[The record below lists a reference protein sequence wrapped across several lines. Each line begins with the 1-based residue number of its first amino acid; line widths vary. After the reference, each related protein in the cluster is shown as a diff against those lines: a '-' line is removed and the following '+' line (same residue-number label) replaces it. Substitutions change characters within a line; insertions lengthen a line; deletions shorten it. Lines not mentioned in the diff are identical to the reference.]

1 MVNDMDYNKSIKKHS
16 AFIAIGVILCVV
28 LLAGT
33 SYALFFQVNTNS
45 ENQVVK
51 TGSLEI
57 SGSNK
62 NKITVKNLEP
72 MEDDDALAND
82 NLSFRVTITNT
93 GSLPANY
100 QLKISKDLDKLHNE
114 KGNNAQFVDLNY
126 VKIAAFIGEEQI
138 VPKKALGSITA
149 DSDGAFNIYTGS
161 LGVEGKDNG
170 PVSANVTI
178 KVWLD
183 KDTPQ
188 SEIDKFL
195 YLKLDVESIVDEA
208 NTIEGRTN

>member
-16 AFIAIGVILCVV
+16 VFIAIAVILCVF

-45 ENQVVK
+45 ENQVIK
-51 TGSLEI
+51 TGNLEI

-72 MEDDDALAND
+72 ISDEDALLND

-93 GSLPANY
+93 GNLPANY
-100 QLKISKDLDKLHNE
+100 QLKISKDIDKLKSE
-114 KGNNAQFVDLNY
+114 KGNNAEFVNLDY
-126 VKIAAFIGEEQI
+126 VRIAAYVGEEQVI
-138 VPKKALGSITA
+138 APKALSSVTA
-149 DSDGAFNIYTGS
+149 DENGSFNLYTGT

-170 PVSANVTI
+170 AVAANVTI
-178 KVWLD
+178 KVWMAS
-183 KDTPQ
+183 DTPET
-188 SEIDKFL
+188 EIDKFL

-208 NTIEGRTN
+208 NTIEGRTD